1 MARTAAARKGLV
13 QKVVEIAFNLLG
25 LYLLL
30 HLMARIGFPTVAEN
44 LTRFG
49 AGFLA
54 IVGLALL
61 WMLLQAWAWRL
72 IQGRISDPVP
82 LWAYFRVKLIAD
94 SLNTLLPSVNI
105 GGDLARAHLIRSR
118 IPLRE
123 GVPAV
128 MVDKTIDLV
137 SGAVFMGTGLV
148 VGLIFLDLPVG
159 IMIPGFVCLAAA
171 LAATTLML
179 LLLFTGLYRWLLAA
193 SAPFPPLRRFL
204 VAREEKFLLL
214 DSNLKAIFRRSR
226 GRAFLSLQL
235 YLVARMLGTFEIMII
250 CAALGY
256 PMGFVQ
262 TFFIS
267 ALVTI
272 SNTIFFFV
280 PGQWGVA
287 EGAHVVA
294 LASLGFS
301 GPVGLSL
308 GVIRRIRKLATCVLG
323 MGLYYLGRIRGTVG
337 KAEIDTGTE

>member
-1 MARTAAARKGLV
+1 MTEAHRGLI
-13 QKVVEIAFNLLG
+13 KRIVEIGFNLLG

-30 HLMARIGFPTVAEN
+30 HLMGKIGFSTVAEN
-44 LTRFG
+44 LSRFG
-49 AGFLA
+49 IGFIA
-54 IVGLALL
+54 IVGLAFL

-82 LWAYFRVKLIAD
+82 LRAYFRVKVIAD
-94 SLNTLLPSVNI
+94 SLNALLPSVNI

-148 VGLIFLDLPVG
+148 AGLLFLDLPVG
-159 IMIPGFVCLAAA
+159 IAVPGFICLAIA

-179 LLLFTGLYRWLLAA
+179 LLLFTGLYRWVLAI
-193 SAPFPPLRRFL
+193 STPFPPLRRFL

-214 DSNLKAIFRRSR
+214 DSNLKQIFRRSR

-235 YLVARMLGTFEIMII
+235 YLIARLLGTFEIMII
-250 CAALGY
+250 CAALGG
-256 PMGFVQ
+256 PVGFVQ
-262 TFFIS
+262 IFFIS

-301 GPVGLSL
+301 GPIGLSV
-308 GVIRRIRKLATCVLG
+308 GIIRRIRKLVTCIVG
-323 MGLYYLGRIRGTVG
+323 MTLYYVGRIRGTVG
-337 KAEIDTGTE
+337 KAETDVDLE